1 MPCVALVERPA
12 DPGSTASDRRISL
25 FGLPIDDVTMDE
37 TLDRID
43 AFIASGGVHQHVVVN
58 VSKIVQASRDPEI
71 RAIVES
77 CDLVNVDGQPVIW
90 ASRLVGRPLRAR
102 VTGVD
107 LMHRLIEGASSRG
120 HRLYFLGARP
130 EVVGAVIRRVEREH
144 PAVIVAG
151 WRDGYWSRSDEEDIV
166 RSIAA
171 ARPDI
176 LFVALGSPAKE
187 RFLARW
193 KATIGAP
200 FVMGVGG
207 SFDVYAGITRRA
219 PRWMQRAGLEWLFR
233 VSQEPTR
240 LWRRYAGDS
249 VAFAWIV
256 VREVVA
262 ARRPGRA

>member
-1 MPCVALVERPA
+1 
-12 DPGSTASDRRISL
+12 
-25 FGLPIDDVTMDE
+25 MDE

-43 AFIASGGVHQHVVVN
+43 AYVASGGVHQHVVVN

-71 RAIVES
+71 RAIVTS

-107 LMHRLIEGASSRG
+107 LMQRLIERASDQG

-130 EVVGAVIRRVEREH
+130 EVVRGVVERVGREH
-144 PAVIVAG
+144 PGAVVAG
-151 WRDGYWSRSDEEDIV
+151 WRDGYWSPGEEEGV
-166 RSIAA
+166 ARSIGE

-193 KATIGAP
+193 KSTIDAP

-219 PRWMQRAGLEWLFR
+219 PAWMQRIGMEWLFR
-233 VSQEPTR
+233 VSQEPAR
-240 LWRRYAGDS
+240 LWRRYAGDA

-256 VREVVA
+256 AREVVGG
-262 ARRPGRA
+262 RRRRRT